1 MGKWGQGL
9 QIDLGATKQ
18 RTVLFNL
25 AAEFT
30 QLSHPL
36 QDKFR

>member
-9 QIDLGATKQ
+9 KIDGATKQ

-25 AAEFT
+25 GNFT

-36 QDKFR
+36 QDKIR